1 MKCKFDFEIRFRF
14 VFGFWAKRKHLSI
27 FLPEIV
33 ERFTT
38 SLQTEIKN
46 GTREVEIK
54 VEIETEME
62 LGKTS

>member
-14 VFGFWAKRKHLSI
+14 FGFWAKRKHLSI

-33 ERFTT
+33 ERLTT

-46 GTREVEIK
+46 GTREAEIK

>member
-14 VFGFWAKRKHLSI
+14 FGFWAKRKDLSI
-27 FLPEIV
+27 LPEIV
-33 ERFTT
+33 ERLTT

-46 GTREVEIK
+46 GTREAEIK

>member
-14 VFGFWAKRKHLSI
+14 VFSFWAKRKHLSI

-33 ERFTT
+33 ERLTT

-46 GTREVEIK
+46 GTREE
-54 VEIETEME
+54 EIEAEME